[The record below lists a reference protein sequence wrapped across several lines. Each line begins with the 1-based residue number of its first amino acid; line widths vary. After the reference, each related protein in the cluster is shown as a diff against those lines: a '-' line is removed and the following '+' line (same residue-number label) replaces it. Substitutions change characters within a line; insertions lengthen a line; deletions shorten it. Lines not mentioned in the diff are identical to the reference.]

1 MLQRLPLLAF
11 LKDRAQW
18 RKSASATMTHT
29 LLLDPESGSTQDAP
43 RANLSPDLADQLD
56 QVMQR
61 DRDFFLQHPDRDYYV
76 RPITP
81 VEVLEG
87 QALGKEVHDNARVLV
102 GEVVPGSRIRLTIL
116 DDLPPP
122 VEEFRAIQQ
131 QLRHEMGRRLQLSK
145 TAFNTIKNPALKR
158 KASELKSRGDRNFL
172 FHIEITILFLLLS
185 YSNDI
190 Q

>member
-1 MLQRLPLLAF
+1 MLP
-11 LKDRAQW
+11 
-18 RKSASATMTHT
+18 TMTHT
-29 LLLDPESGSTQDAP
+29 LLLDPQSGSTQEAFH
-43 RANLSPDLADQLD
+43 ASLTPDLADQLD

-61 DRDFFLQHPDRDYYV
+61 DRAFFLQHPDQDYYV

-87 QALGKEVHDNARVLV
+87 QALGKVVHEQAWVLV

-131 QLRHEMGRRLQLSK
+131 QLRHEMGAK
-145 TAFNTIKNPALKR
+145 APTLKDR
-158 KASELKSRGDRNFL
+158 IQHNQKSRPKAKGFG
-172 FHIEITILFLLLS
+172 TKK
-185 YSNDI
+185 
-190 Q
+190 

>member
-1 MLQRLPLLAF
+1 M
-11 LKDRAQW
+11 
-18 RKSASATMTHT
+18 MTHT
-29 LLLDPESGSTQDAP
+29 LLLAPQSSSTQETF
-43 RANLSPDLADQLD
+43 RASLAPDLADQFE

-61 DRDFFLQHPDRDYYV
+61 DREFLLQHPNLDYYV

-131 QLRHEMGRRLQLSK
+131 QLRHEMGAK
-145 TAFNTIKNPALKR
+145 APTLKDR
-158 KASELKSRGDRNFL
+158 IQHNQKARPKAKGFGAKK
-172 FHIEITILFLLLS
+172 
-185 YSNDI
+185 
-190 Q
+190 